1 MDEPGDAHISLGRVR
16 MEDKASWMGCVDG
29 EFQEKG
35 RAGFLGGA
43 PWVSVPSP
51 FQLFLLPDTPL
62 WGSNMASAEVSHKLV
77 LSHPCL
83 DTETRNYQAQSAL
96 LRPPT
101 EITGCVRMQAGLSGS
116 SLRGTL

>member
-1 MDEPGDAHISLGRVR
+1 MSQEMLTLAWEESGWRTRLPGWVV
-16 MEDKASWMGCVDG
+16 WMGNSR
-29 EFQEKG
+29 KRG

-62 WGSNMASAEVSHKLV
+62 WGSYMASAEVSHKLV

-101 EITGCVRMQAGLSGS
+101 EITGCVGMQAGLSGS
-116 SLRGTL
+116 SLKGTL